1 MSQGSQTSKLNFY
14 ENFLDSNDIDLL
26 REQSNER
33 IELYG
38 FPCILLKYEGSGV
51 ELDSL
56 YGDIGSKQLESFKEK
71 KTFYYCEYQNLQEI
85 LYSYGQSINQSTN
98 FKGMMKVDDHPK
110 NGDLIYFIRRL
121 DDDIIKCEIT
131 NCALY
136 KNICYLVDITITMY
150 DLKSAGNV

>member
-1 MSQGSQTSKLNFY
+1 MSQGSQANKLNFY
-14 ENFLDSNDIDLL
+14 ENFLDSNDIDVLKEL
-26 REQSNER
+26 NDER

-38 FPCILLKYEGSGV
+38 YPCILLKYEGSGV

-56 YGDIGSKQLESFKEK
+56 YGDIGSKQLETFKEK
-71 KTFYYCEYQNLQEI
+71 KTFYYCDYKNLQEL
-85 LYSYGQSINQSTN
+85 LYSYGLSINQATN
-98 FKGMMKVDDHPK
+98 FNGMMKLEDNPK